1 METINWKVEGM
12 SCSTCAITISKF
24 LEKKG
29 GQNVKVSLAGGDV
42 SFDIKGDLDQRQ
54 LQQGIG
60 KLGYT
65 VVGEQGGAR
74 SAGQQYNKHL
84 LYFLFCLPFTILL
97 MLPMAPGLSGLHVLM
112 QPWVQLLLGVPVYI
126 AGARFFGRSAIQ
138 SLLNGSP
145 NMNVLIVL
153 GATAAFGYSLAGTV
167 FHL

>member
-1 METINWKVEGM
+1 MKSENPLCRELPPELPGSGPDFLQMKAELHAVKIGTFVVYMETINWKVEGM

-74 SAGQQYNKHL
+74 SAGQQYNKH
-84 LYFLFCLPFTILL
+84 
-97 MLPMAPGLSGLHVLM
+97 
-112 QPWVQLLLGVPVYI
+112 
-126 AGARFFGRSAIQ
+126 
-138 SLLNGSP
+138 
-145 NMNVLIVL
+145 
-153 GATAAFGYSLAGTV
+153 
-167 FHL
+167 